1 MHNTEQ
7 HSKTEEI
14 VKGGKPIRIMKLQ
27 HISVYQIN
35 FYSNYWCGFDKTV
48 IWPNDGIINWNYLFE
63 NQFGCAF

>member
-1 MHNTEQ
+1 
-7 HSKTEEI
+7 
-14 VKGGKPIRIMKLQ
+14 MKLQ